1 MQGDYKSLLGKM
13 VNSYLS
19 SSPLGAMAA
28 SYLGQVL
35 DTEDGEKFLS
45 GLFTTLEEFV
55 KSKSY
60 ERLSGIVPKIMAAKD
75 TEAVLKVLTTE
86 VENNWDLFFNS
97 IKNEDYKENFLDS
110 FASFVVQV

>member
-1 MQGDYKSLLGKM
+1 
-13 VNSYLS
+13 
-19 SSPLGAMAA
+19 
-28 SYLGQVL
+28 
-35 DTEDGEKFLS
+35 
-45 GLFTTLEEFV
+45 
-55 KSKSY
+55 
-60 ERLSGIVPKIMAAKD
+60 MAAKD